1 MTQIIDEFAMPAT
14 YSRIVA
20 RMLGLLERDLSRLL
34 EGTGLPSEILLPGD
48 DTYISG
54 AHQLRVLENGRRILA
69 SPDFGLRL
77 GQQLQPSSHGP
88 LGYLALSS
96 PDLMSALQS
105 LRDYQPVRMP
115 IAAFTIDLDSNW
127 LRCTLQM
134 KLAATA
140 DVRRVICEGFALIIQ
155 SLVESVLGREADDA
169 VIQFEYSK
177 PEYVERYD
185 DYLHAPYHFD
195 CEQSAYLIPAEL
207 AHSANSAGDTG
218 AYRLAQ
224 ELCASLMAQT
234 PHTAQSMSDRVR
246 TLLLAQPQG
255 AVNEDDVARALFV
268 SKRTLVRRLKKEN
281 NSYREIKAQVLSDL
295 ASRYLLESNQTV
307 DSVAAM
313 LGYYDAA
320 AFRKAFQRQHRM
332 TPREYR
338 VRFRV
343 ESGTPARSI

>member
-1 MTQIIDEFAMPAT
+1 MTQITDEFAMPST

-54 AHQLRVLENGRRILA
+54 AQQLRVLENGRRILA

-127 LRCTLQM
+127 LRCTLQI

-140 DVRRVICEGFALIIQ
+140 DVRRFICEGFALIIQ

-195 CEQSAYLIPAEL
+195 CAQSAYLIPAEL

-218 AYRLAQ
+218 PYRLAQ
-224 ELCASLMAQT
+224 T
-234 PHTAQSMSDRVR
+234 PHAAQSMSDRVR

-268 SKRTLVRRLKKEN
+268 SKRTLVRRLKKED

-320 AFRKAFQRQHRM
+320 AFRKAFHRQHRM